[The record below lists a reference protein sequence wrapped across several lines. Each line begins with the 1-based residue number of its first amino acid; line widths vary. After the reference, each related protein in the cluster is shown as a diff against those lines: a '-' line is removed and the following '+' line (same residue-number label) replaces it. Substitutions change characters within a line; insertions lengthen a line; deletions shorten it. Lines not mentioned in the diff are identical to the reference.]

1 MSLSMPAT
9 GLVMHLCSWC
19 TPEAQTK
26 AERERKTVAE
36 THVLAHGETQLCQH
50 RFICNVCSE
59 HRWELGAWVCRR
71 QLAIQCDDSGLSVS
85 LQAKDAQTLLRQ
97 NFHIYF
103 FFMIKGHSL
112 LSWVLS

>member
-1 MSLSMPAT
+1 
-9 GLVMHLCSWC
+9 MHLCSWC
-19 TPEAQTK
+19 TLEAQTK

-59 HRWELGAWVCRR
+59 HRWELRAWVCRR

-85 LQAKDAQTLLRQ
+85 LQAKAAQTLLRQ
-97 NFHIYF
+97 NFHIF